1 MVQKRKRKKKA
12 PVDEINADAKKE
24 SLVKKKSAALQKVP
38 AEREHPLKVNEEN
51 DLETEEGASCSGDH
65 VEEDMEVEDDFHD
78 LINSEDEE
86 VIGENGESSKGKDDA
101 PKNDD
106 SGRKKSEARART
118 DVENPEDPGDAYRR
132 ILNVKIQE
140 TLNLIDQYDVSF
152 KMQLYQEIR
161 SIVSSLFED
170 ANLEFGNVFEALDI
184 FEAEAKADMMEEAD
198 VDEKQEK
205 TRFCTIAI

>member
-24 SLVKKKSAALQKVP
+24 SLVKKKSEALQKVP

-86 VIGENGESSKGKDDA
+86 VIGENGESSKAKTML
-101 PKNDD
+101 
-106 SGRKKSEARART
+106 RRMMIQVAR
-118 DVENPEDPGDAYRR
+118 
-132 ILNVKIQE
+132 
-140 TLNLIDQYDVSF
+140 NL
-152 KMQLYQEIR
+152 
-161 SIVSSLFED
+161 
-170 ANLEFGNVFEALDI
+170 
-184 FEAEAKADMMEEAD
+184 
-198 VDEKQEK
+198 KQERGQMWK
-205 TRFCTIAI
+205 ILKILGTLIEES